1 MEKDTR
7 EGVFVI
13 FVGLVWAALWVLDAL
28 YWKVGADPVANL
40 IVLLLV
46 AYAIVEATRRL
57 SAVVLRHFFK

>member
-1 MEKDTR
+1 
-7 EGVFVI
+7 VI